1 MDNINIAFKHT
12 VLLCMLSI
20 LLLCGCRSTPGKTGF
35 LERINFLENRNASL
49 KNRVKSAESENVELK
64 QQITH
69 LLGLGPKVN
78 LSDLYSIEKIKVT
91 RYTNIYDKDGD
102 GLKEKLI
109 VYIQPMDFQGD
120 IVKATG
126 SVDIQLWDLSRD
138 QQYALLKSWHF
149 EPEQLSKL
157 WYSSILRTNYRLA
170 LDLPEKVKALKDPL
184 TVKIVFIDYLTG
196 KDFKEQHIIKPE

>member
-1 MDNINIAFKHT
+1 MNKTNNIFSYAFVFCT
-12 VLLCMLSI
+12 LLI
-20 LLLCGCRSTPGKTGF
+20 PLLCGCRSTPGKTGL
-35 LERINFLENRNASL
+35 LERINLLEDRNAVL
-49 KNRVKSAESENVELK
+49 KNRVKNAEAENVELK

-78 LSDLYSIEKIKVT
+78 LSELYSIEKVKIT

-109 VYIQPMDFQGD
+109 VYIQPLDFQGD
-120 IVKATG
+120 IVKANGT
-126 SVDIQLWDLSRD
+126 VDIQLWDLSRD
-138 QQYALLKSWHF
+138 QSYALLKSWHF
-149 EPEQLSKL
+149 EPEQLSRL

-184 TVKIVFIDYLTG
+184 TVKVVFTDYLTG